1 MNVWTTI
8 LSTRMRTAFVVVM
21 AAAIVAPSALASEA
35 KNELPFTRFV
45 VKHASLVHVLAG
57 EPKSMRLF
65 TQP

>member
-1 MNVWTTI
+1 
-8 LSTRMRTAFVVVM
+8 MRTAFVVVM